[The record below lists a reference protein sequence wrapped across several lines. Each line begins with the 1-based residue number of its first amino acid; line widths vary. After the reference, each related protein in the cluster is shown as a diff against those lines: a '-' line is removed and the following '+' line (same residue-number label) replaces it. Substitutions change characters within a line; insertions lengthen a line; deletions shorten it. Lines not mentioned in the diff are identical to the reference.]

1 MIILLQN
8 YKIIYE
14 NKSSYH
20 IFHANFV
27 NINTFF
33 VRAL

>member
-14 NKSSYH
+14 DKSIYH
-20 IFHANFV
+20 IFRTNFV

-33 VRAL
+33 VRTL